1 MVNRGREAR
10 RSGWMTSVVVALVLL
25 LVAAQWRLCARAGDS
40 AALDAARASCLALS
54 GQDQQAR
61 VAARTA
67 LRRSATVEVAFLTQR
82 VEATLEAPVS
92 SRAAMLQPDPTTNEV
107 QQQSLTRLADML
119 ERFTDQCE
127 PLP

>member
-1 MVNRGREAR
+1 
-10 RSGWMTSVVVALVLL
+10 MTGALVAAVLL

-40 AALDAARASCLALS
+40 AALDAARAACLALS

-61 VAARTA
+61 VAARSA

-82 VEATLEAPVS
+82 VEATLEVPVA
-92 SRAAMLQPDPTTNEV
+92 SREAMLRPDPTTNEV
-107 QQQSLTRLADML
+107 QQQTLARLADML
-119 ERFTDQCE
+119 ARFTDQCE